1 MLLAPGNTKSITKT
15 NATLAQF
22 VSKVLGRQE
31 LRIEKLFTMSGGAI
45 QENWKMDLRSV
56 AGEQICVVL
65 RTDAKTRIPGS
76 LLKKQE
82 FEYLSMAWQ
91 AEVRV
96 PEPLCLCEDLNI
108 IGKPFILLEHLPGTT
123 DFDQIRQLN
132 IGEKL
137 GYELG
142 VELAKIHTIK
152 PQDTDNINTSS
163 STELTR
169 QKIKSYQEFFDN
181 RGEANLP
188 AEWAMR
194 WCLSRLEDMTSSIPT
209 LTHGDFRTANYLAT
223 SDGLSGLLDWEF
235 SGWGDPYSD
244 LGWFCAKCW
253 RYGMEDTPA
262 GGIST
267 RASFYKGYRSV
278 ADKDVDESRVLFW
291 EVMSHLRWLVIAIQ
305 QGDRNF
311 IDGEK
316 DLELGLTGLV
326 RPLEIERMLL
336 ELTPPTSFASY
347 EGEGDACA

>member
-1 MLLAPGNTKSITKT
+1 MLLAPGNTKSNTKT

-45 QENWKMDLRSV
+45 QENWKMDLRSSE
-56 AGEQICVVL
+56 GEQFSVVL
-65 RTDAKTRIPGS
+65 RTDAKTKIPGS
-76 LLKKQE
+76 LSKKQE
-82 FEYLSMAWQ
+82 FNFLSMAWKIG
-91 AEVRV
+91 VRV
-96 PEPLCLCEDLNI
+96 PEPLCLCEDLGI

-123 DFDQIRQLN
+123 DFDTIRQLN

-152 PQDTDNINTSS
+152 PQYTQNTESLSS
-163 STELTR
+163 KEFTR
-169 QKIKSYQEFFDN
+169 QKIKSYQVFFDG
-181 RGEANLP
+181 RDQVSLP
-188 AEWAMR
+188 AEWAMQ
-194 WCLSRLEDMTSSIPT
+194 WCLSRLQGMASSVVT

-223 SDGLSGLLDWEF
+223 PNGLSGLLDWEF

-262 GGIST
+262 GGVST
-267 RASFYKGYRSV
+267 RASFYRGYASV
-278 ADKDVDESRVLFW
+278 SGKDVDEDRVLFW
-291 EVMSHLRWLVIAIQ
+291 EVMSLLRWLVIAIQ

-311 IDGEK
+311 IGGEK

-336 ELTPPTSFASY
+336 ELTSPSSWASFEVVESTRA
-347 EGEGDACA
+347 